1 MEGKK
6 GRGKGNREKRTRL
19 TRLVQDRNVV
29 HYDGHSDDSHSGS
42 RQDLKKEDDVAKS
55 EAEGHIPLV
64 QKLEKM
70 SM

>member
-1 MEGKK
+1 M
-6 GRGKGNREKRTRL
+6 
-19 TRLVQDRNVV
+19 QDRNVV
-29 HYDGHSDDSHSGS
+29 HYDGHSDDSTGS
-42 RQDLKKEDDVAKS
+42 SREDLKKEDDVAKS

>member
-1 MEGKK
+1 M
-6 GRGKGNREKRTRL
+6 
-19 TRLVQDRNVV
+19 V
-29 HYDGHSDDSHSGS
+29 HYDGHSDDSGSGS
-42 RQDLKKEDDVAKS
+42 SREDLKKEDDVAKS